1 MIPCNENIACPEVS
15 VHAYSTPKY
24 KRYHRNIRNRRESHD
39 ISPFN
44 GGNRDGIYGA
54 AGFLYHMQIIPNW
67 K

>member
-1 MIPCNENIACPEVS
+1 MIPCNENIACPKC
-15 VHAYSTPKY
+15 PFMPI
-24 KRYHRNIRNRRESHD
+24 RHRNTRDITEIFATDEDAHD

-44 GGNRDGIYGA
+44 GGNSDGIYGA